1 MLSIE
6 QSSQVL
12 EIIVDKTSKQEAFT
26 AYDITKEMRKLGE
39 RVAHFAVKELVHYL
53 MATEISNGLEYSKIL
68 EDMPNGG
75 PAFMYRFNE
84 KCQDDDNDECEDDG
98 ADGDC
103 NDCYVSGG
111 VTVDTVILSPDSRKR
126 YCIPASIVRNIGL
139 YPGAVA
145 YCYLNDEGDEKS
157 IVIEHNYNSGDPLTC
172 YIVDKDNNI
181 RVSSKIL
188 RAIDDS
194 VEYTCSS
201 DMGGYKI
208 VIRKA

>member
-6 QSSQVL
+6 QSSKIL
-12 EIIVDKTSKQEAFT
+12 EIIVDKTSKKEAFT
-26 AYDITKEMRKLGE
+26 AYDITKEMRKSGE
-39 RVAHFAVKELVHYL
+39 RVAHFAVKEFVHDQ
-53 MATEISNGLEYSKIL
+53 MAREISSGMEYSKIL
-68 EDMPNGG
+68 EDMPNSG
-75 PAFMYRFNE
+75 PAFMYRYNE
-84 KCQDDDNDECEDDG
+84 KFQDGDDYDDG
-98 ADGDC
+98 ADCDC

-111 VTVDTVILSPDSRKR
+111 VTVDTVILSPDSRMR

-157 IVIEHNYNSGDPLTC
+157 IAIEHNYSSGDPLTC